1 MVDFRDIQSVLDG
14 RERRLLL
21 TEMSKIWRKEGSV
34 RDDSGKMSININH
47 PEIIKFLEGMDYFKR
62 LAGPQSLMDTDSI
75 PSSTLSPPP
84 INISN

>member
-1 MVDFRDIQSVLDG
+1 MVDFQDLQSVLDK
-14 RERRLLL
+14 RELHKLQ
-21 TEMSKIWRKEGSV
+21 TEMSKIWKRDGSV
-34 RDDSGKMSININH
+34 RDDSGKMSINLNH